1 MAAVLKKM
9 NKEIVV
15 GSNQPYLFPYIAYW
29 QLINLADIFV
39 ISDSMQYIKKGYIN
53 RNNFLLNGQSHR
65 FSLEVLGVHENTL
78 ISEVNVGRNGRK
90 ILATISHAYK
100 KAPFFKDVF
109 PMMEDILLNDEKNLA
124 RYIGRSIIKISHYL
138 AMDTQFIYLS
148 ELQGETTLKAQ
159 ARTVDICKK
168 VDASQYVNAIGGRS
182 LYDKET
188 FLEEG
193 MDLSFLKTDEV
204 KYKQYYNEFVPNLSI
219 IDVLMFNSKESIK
232 EMLKAY
238 TLV

>member
-1 MAAVLKKM
+1 M